1 MPLSNLRGILLVI
14 IISLFCMSRTTIR
27 EQVLL
32 NACRRLQQTAFVQ
45 PTEQDLFEGALEG
58 MAEKLQTKYGDHY
71 SSYENPV
78 QQQKIRDNLEN
89 QLVGLG
95 VWLVPAGKSQG
106 TQLFPLPNSPALEA
120 GVQHGDLL
128 LKIEGDDATGLTLPE
143 ITKKLEGNPGTK
155 VTLLVRRADVDEETG
170 DESGLETEVTVTR
183 ARIHLPSVLGDRILR
198 DGSWCYTLETEP
210 DIGYLALNKT
220 FNDSTA
226 REMRNALEELKKSKD
241 IKGVI
246 IDLRGNPGGYLNAAV
261 GVCSLF
267 LNEGVIVTTKQRSFT
282 DPIKVRGTAI
292 WDKPVVVLMDAMS
305 ASASEI
311 VAACLQDYGIAVVV
325 GTRSYGK
332 GTVQEMVK
340 LPLNMGTLRVTKAEY
355 IRPSQKNINRG
366 NQSDDDEWG
375 VMPNDGYE
383 LKLSN
388 RQASVMRR
396 IRTLRGIIPENEL
409 ERQIERFVQFVKTGE
424 PGPHDD
430 SEMVLDDGSPMIDLP
445 DNETETPDV
454 ETNDNVTN
462 DAKKTFAPE
471 GTAPYYD
478 PQLDLAVEYFQSE
491 HEA

>member
-1 MPLSNLRGILLVI
+1 MPLSNLRSILVVAF
-14 IISLFCMSRTTIR
+14 ISLFCISRTTIR

-32 NACRRLQQTAFVQ
+32 NACRKLQQTAFVH

-58 MAEKLQTKYGDHY
+58 MTKKLHDKYGDHY
-71 SSYENPV
+71 SAYENPV

-89 QLVGLG
+89 QLIGLG
-95 VWLVPAGKSQG
+95 VWLVPLGKSQG
-106 TQLFPLPNSPALEA
+106 TQLFPLPDSPALEA

-128 LKIEGDDATGLTLPE
+128 LKIEGDDATGLTLSE
-143 ITKKLEGNPGTK
+143 ITKRLEGNPGTK
-155 VTLLVRRADVDEETG
+155 VTLLVRRNDLVAADLRAEESEQ
-170 DESGLETEVTVTR
+170 ESERETELTVTR
-183 ARIHLPSVLGDRILR
+183 ARIHLPSVLGDHILR
-198 DGSWCYTLETEP
+198 DGSWCHTLETAP

-220 FNDSTA
+220 FNDSTTL
-226 REMRNALEELKKSKD
+226 EMRKALEYLKKQND

-267 LNEGVIVTTKQRSFT
+267 LNEGVIVTTKQRDFT
-282 DPIKVRGTAI
+282 DPIKAPGAAI
-292 WDKPVVVLMDAMS
+292 WDKPVVVLIDAMS

-311 VAACLQDYGIAVVV
+311 VAACLQDHGIAIVI

-355 IRPSQKNINRG
+355 FRPSLKNINRG
-366 NQSDDDEWG
+366 NKSEDDEWG

-388 RQASVMRR
+388 QQATVTWR
-396 IRTLRGIIPENEL
+396 IRNMRGIIPEEEL
-409 ERQIERFVQFVKTGE
+409 GRQIERFVQFVKTGNIE
-424 PGPHDD
+424 SHDD
-430 SEMVLDDGSPMIDLP
+430 SEMLLDDDHPMIELP
-445 DNETETPDV
+445 NNETEPP
-454 ETNDNVTN
+454 ETEPC
-462 DAKKTFAPE
+462 DAEKSFVPE

-478 PQLDLAVEYFQSE
+478 PQLDLAVEYFQ
-491 HEA
+491 